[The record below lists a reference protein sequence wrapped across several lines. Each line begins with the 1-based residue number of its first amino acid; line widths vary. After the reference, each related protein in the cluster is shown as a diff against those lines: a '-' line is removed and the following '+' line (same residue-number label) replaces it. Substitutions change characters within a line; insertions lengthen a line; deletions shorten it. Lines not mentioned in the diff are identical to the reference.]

1 MEIRELDWY
10 QDFSCIGGD
19 CPQTCCRGWIIPL
32 SPEDIARLQGVHG
45 TLGLRIFAA
54 AGGWTRGNFNQKSRQ
69 CPFWNKEGLCELQL
83 QKGHSFIPD
92 ACQSY
97 PRFFRNYGI
106 FEQRTL
112 DLSCVQAARMFTQHA
127 GNISFHATEGE
138 PATIPCSTNDDPE
151 FLDDLIRVRDEMI
164 LELTGICDLVNN
176 KNSAAAP
183 ERRQVKE
190 PDSAL
195 KANDFTLQLDALL
208 RRMFAFA
215 CDAQS
220 ASLGQNEAFTFCF
233 SNKKSV
239 TAQPQPG
246 KPHIH
251 LSESQSMF
259 PLPVNTLRKLLDSS
273 LYHPNLAYSNPKL
286 YELCQDAF
294 AFLASDS
301 AKIPDF
307 LSRHPETM
315 LLYTGYLTYYLHQ
328 YFLRIYETYSYRRQ
342 VALGIIHLN
351 LLFLLDV
358 TYEKKHGSLSSE
370 EFSQILA
377 VYNRR
382 AYFSDK
388 IQDALYRIFEDAFV

>member
-1 MEIRELDWY
+1 M
-10 QDFSCIGGD
+10 
-19 CPQTCCRGWIIPL
+19 
-32 SPEDIARLQGVHG
+32 
-45 TLGLRIFAA
+45 
-54 AGGWTRGNFNQKSRQ
+54 
-69 CPFWNKEGLCELQL
+69 
-83 QKGHSFIPD
+83 
-92 ACQSY
+92 
-97 PRFFRNYGI
+97 
-106 FEQRTL
+106 
-112 DLSCVQAARMFTQHA
+112 
-127 GNISFHATEGE
+127 
-138 PATIPCSTNDDPE
+138 
-151 FLDDLIRVRDEMI
+151 
-164 LELTGICDLVNN
+164 NN

-233 SNKKSV
+233 SDKKSV

-301 AKIPDF
+301 AKIPNF

-388 IQDALYRIFEDAFV
+388 IQDELYRIFEDTII